1 MVSIHY
7 SISSQ
12 LTNFPQGPTSPTSTQ
27 VNEHPANDK
36 PAVVDKPTISVEPT
50 SKILSRAYE
59 WRWTYDRC
67 DDKPQKQAY
76 NTREQAKAGI
86 PTCNN
91 CLTPKTAGLG
101 KLYILKKRDGP
112 LKPIQSE
119 PTQSGP
125 TQSEPTMNQSE
136 PTQSDPNH
144 SVPQSVPQS
153 EPTQSEATQSKPSQ
167 ANPTT
172 KVSFNTPSK
181 KSEDTAAVGKSGNVF
196 NDKTPKDSGIILP
209 SRDSAHTTG
218 GTSFLAKV
226 TGQTCSGMEAH
237 PPTLAMKARSPRKST
252 QCYLVEDILARVLY
266 QDQRGLLVAQRSLV
280 DAMGPRASLSTDPSD
295 I

>member
-1 MVSIHY
+1 
-7 SISSQ
+7 
-12 LTNFPQGPTSPTSTQ
+12 
-27 VNEHPANDK
+27 
-36 PAVVDKPTISVEPT
+36 VDKPTISVEPT

-59 WRWTYDRC
+59 WRWTCDRC

-181 KSEDTAAVGKSGNVF
+181 KPEDTAAVGKSGNVF
-196 NDKTPKDSGIILP
+196 NDTTPKDSGIIPP

-218 GTSFLAKV
+218 GNFL
-226 TGQTCSGMEAH
+226 S
-237 PPTLAMKARSPRKST
+237 RKSDGT
-252 QCYLVEDILARVLY
+252 NMFGYGSSSSNTRNESSEPSKVHPMLPGGRHTSKSAVSRPERTP
-266 QDQRGLLVAQRSLV
+266 GRSALP
-280 DAMGPRASLSTDPSD
+280 GGRYGSSSFSLHRPQ
-295 I
+295 